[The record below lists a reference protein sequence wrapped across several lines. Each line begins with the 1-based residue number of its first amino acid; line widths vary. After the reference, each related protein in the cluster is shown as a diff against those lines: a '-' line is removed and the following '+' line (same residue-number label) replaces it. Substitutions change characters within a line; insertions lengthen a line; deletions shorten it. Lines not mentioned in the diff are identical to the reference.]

1 MKDISLD
8 IGFWVDSSFST
19 WKRICHFL
27 LATIITNE
35 KSAVIQIVLP
45 LGSKVS
51 FFFSILQKCFFVLI
65 FQKFDCDMSWCGFIW
80 IYLCGFIL
88 FEVCLP
94 PWFCEFVPV
103 AKFEEVFR
111 HYFKFF
117 FSLTLFLLSWNS
129 DGRNVRSFV
138 IVPWVPETVF
148 IFRFSLFSLC
158 CSYWI
163 ISIRSL
169 SLLILSS
176 LSSFLLLRPSI
187 ILISVIIFFSPKIS
201 FWFFFYFLF
210 IYETLCFFA
219 ETFCLFIC
227 SKHVHHW
234 SVKHFHNGCFKNS
247 FPVILTSL

>member
-1 MKDISLD
+1 MGNEDFLNKFSQCFKKCFSKENAYWPEHRGGREGWEEWGRD
-8 IGFWVDSSFST
+8 FWSCFCCLDSSPAHVVGPCLARMLWFL
-19 WKRICHFL
+19 RQRQICSGWENIPSL
-27 LATIITNE
+27 
-35 KSAVIQIVLP
+35 
-45 LGSKVS
+45 
-51 FFFSILQKCFFVLI
+51 
-65 FQKFDCDMSWCGFIW
+65 
-80 IYLCGFIL
+80 
-88 FEVCLP
+88 
-94 PWFCEFVPV
+94 
-103 AKFEEVFR
+103 
-111 HYFKFF
+111 
-117 FSLTLFLLSWNS
+117 LTLFLLSWNS

-148 IFRFSLFSLC
+148 IFCFSLFSLC

-163 ISIRSL
+163 ISILSL

-201 FWFFFYFLF
+201 FWFFYFLF